1 METNHNP
8 KMSAANL
15 SGASG
20 PASAPWFAR
29 GQLAA
34 GQRSVPTGTDPVVV
48 ATVSAAG
55 SEPTPTAAHTATSA
69 TAADATADI
78 TESPPV
84 SRLRLEI
91 GWQAILALAA
101 APFLAFALMAA
112 MRALIWPLAILFLGA
127 ALASA
132 LAAPVGWLSRRLP
145 RTAAIVIVH
154 LTIALFLI
162 GVFAPLTPTLIDQ
175 VQQFNQSAPDML
187 NWVNQWLNRF
197 GLQNIQPLISQT
209 LPSMVGLSSELLT
222 LPMAVSDVLFTMLGI
237 VFFSIYGL
245 MAAPSLREFIKSLA
259 PEWRRAHIHAV
270 LDKLVDAIG
279 GYMRGIFIMGVFVG
293 ILTYIGLRIIGL
305 PYPVVLGVLAG
316 VMEAVPV
323 IGTIISVLVITGVA
337 LLTSTTTALITFAY
351 MTTIQLIEGNILFP
365 NVMGRETHSTPLLSM
380 FAFFAG
386 MSVGGIVGGIIGV
399 PIAAALRVLTV
410 ELIAPAVRRWTGAET

>member
-1 METNHNP
+1 METIYSP
-8 KMSAANL
+8 DMRAATDEAR
-15 SGASG
+15 ASW
-20 PASAPWFAR
+20 PLR
-29 GQLAA
+29 GQLASGHQPA
-34 GQRSVPTGTDPVVV
+34 AVDGDSVVV
-48 ATVSAAG
+48 ATLSAAG
-55 SEPTPTAAHTATSA
+55 SEPAAAAPNSSPAATTP
-69 TAADATADI
+69 ADTPLS
-78 TESPPV
+78 SPP
-84 SRLRLEI
+84 SRLRLKI

-112 MRALIWPLAILFLGA
+112 MRALMWPLAILFLGA

-132 LAAPVGWLSRRLP
+132 LAVPVGWLSRRLP

-154 LTIALFLI
+154 LAIFLFLI

-175 VQQFNQSAPDML
+175 AQQFNQSAPDMV

-245 MAAPSLREFIKSLA
+245 MAAPALREFIKSLA
-259 PEWRRAHIHAV
+259 PEPRRAHIHTL

-293 ILTYIGLRIIGL
+293 VLTYIGLRVIGL

-410 ELIAPAVRRWTGAET
+410 ELIAPAVRRWTGATT